1 MENED
6 QQPQAKVVVIAESI
20 LQDKRLPLAAKLVYA
35 RICYFDEFFE
45 GPDKTAEYLGVS
57 ASSVRKAKQTLEKL
71 GYIKCIECTGRGKKY
86 VANVHSGRIKEIKA
100 SLAKSA
106 NLDGKPT
113 SEGGQN
119 LPISLAKSANQP
131 DKICQSGEQNLP
143 ICLAKFANI
152 GKNINKNI
160 SKNIGKTIVSKLPD
174 GNETSDGVV
183 SIVGLKAKTVN
194 GKLRVVDDAGNIVG
208 GHPYTEKAYA
218 LWEEIMNQPLKRDNW
233 NSIAG
238 YNILRDSKKGEEW
251 LRKMLVISKACK
263 ADPKADFR
271 AKNIANL
278 VELQKNWEF
287 LIDWARQKASS
298 QSETQKFQF

>member
-6 QQPQAKVVVIAESI
+6 QQPQAKVVVIAESV
-20 LQDKRLPLAAKLVYA
+20 LQDKGIPLVAKLVYA

-45 GPDKTAEYLGVS
+45 SPEKTADYLGVS
-57 ASSVRKAKQTLEKL
+57 VSSVRKAKQTLEKR
-71 GYIKCIECTGRGKKY
+71 GYIKCIESTGRGKKY
-86 VANVHSGRIKEIKA
+86 VANVHSGRLKIAKA

-106 NLDGKPT
+106 NLAEKPT
-113 SEGGQN
+113 LEGEQN
-119 LPISLAKSANQP
+119 LPTSLAKSANQP
-131 DKICQSGEQNLP
+131 GKICQSGEQNLP

-152 GKNINKNI
+152 GKNIGKNI
-160 SKNIGKTIVSKLPD
+160 SKNVGKSIVDKLPD
-174 GNETSDGVV
+174 GNEPSDGIV

-194 GKLRVVDDAGNIVG
+194 GKLRVVDDAGKVVG

-218 LWEEIMNQPLKRDNW
+218 IWEEIMNQPLKRDNW

-263 ADPKADFR
+263 SDPKADFR
-271 AKNIANL
+271 ARNIANL

-287 LIDWARQKASS
+287 LMDWARQKASS